1 MISIGD
7 QVRVVDLSSN
17 VPYYLWGELATVIDS
32 TSSVGESA
40 CQYVV
45 CFDCSETHFALHS
58 DLEIVT
64 ENEED

>member
-1 MISIGD
+1 MGKEGKMISIGD

-40 CQYVV
+40 
-45 CFDCSETHFALHS
+45 
-58 DLEIVT
+58 
-64 ENEED
+64 